1 MWISQ
6 CIHLWASSEIHLVPK
21 IFTWYC
27 FLNAAGGTCIPSP
40 IWTLAVSIFSSI
52 HNWYFYCRKNRQY
65 RKIGNSK
72 NENSVFFHQRHAFST
87 SFNIFVVTYRV
98 TNFLPKLVD
107 MLLFFIFSAEKTEFS
122 FFVFPYF
129 RVLPWAEDPLPEP
142 GPRCRIPDG
151 GWCLKSCRNHCA
163 CSLPTLQPGMGCTGR
178 CRMQEEKPKQWMLSV
193 EAWLPA

>member
-107 MLLFFIFSAEKTEFS
+107 MLLFSMEKTEFP
-122 FFVFPYF
+122 FLVFPYF
-129 RVLPWAEDPLPEP
+129 RVMPEKHALNPPVSFTHGNNPWGKILHCTLPRSLVVKVSDGYWRVRLP
-142 GPRCRIPDG
+142 
-151 GWCLKSCRNHCA
+151 H
-163 CSLPTLQPGMGCTGR
+163 T
-178 CRMQEEKPKQWMLSV
+178 
-193 EAWLPA
+193 